1 VLARWRHEP
10 INDTHQILS
19 MKANTALIAT
29 LALALAACGGG
40 GGDDTPNQSAA
51 GFWQG
56 TGKDGR
62 TVWGLGQANG
72 DYWVLMSAP
81 GDANTL
87 AGAEQGHIDAVR
99 GSTLESSQSTAY
111 DWLTTQASGP
121 GFDRLQATSKSTLTG
136 SINSGAVTYSLSYQ
150 SAFEQSTTLA
160 DLAGTYS
167 GRMLS
172 TTDTSHPT
180 LVADSSGTISG
191 NYVDPISAS
200 CTYSGSLT
208 TTAQP
213 SVYAMTVTFG
223 SNCRYPGTT
232 ATGSLFFDKV
242 HATVYAVAL
251 KWLGTGVRAFAFVG
265 RPTPP

>member
-1 VLARWRHEP
+1 MKTTTVL
-10 INDTHQILS
+10 T
-19 MKANTALIAT
+19 AT
-29 LALALAACGGG
+29 LALTLTACGGGG

-81 GDANTL
+81 DDANTL
-87 AGAEQGHIDAVR
+87 AGAAQGHIDSVK
-99 GSTLESSQSTAY
+99 GTTLESSQTTAY

-121 GFDRLQATSKSTLTG
+121 GFDRLQATSNSSLTG
-136 SINSGAVTYSLSYQ
+136 SINTGIVTYTLHYQ

-167 GRMLS
+167 GSKLS
-172 TTDTSHPT
+172 TTDSTLPT
-180 LVADSSGTISG
+180 LVANSSGGISG
-191 NYVDPISAS
+191 NYVDPLFAS

-223 SNCRYPGTT
+223 GNCRYPGTT
-232 ATGSLFFDKV
+232 ANGSLYFDKA
-242 HATVYAVAL
+242 HATVYAVAM

-265 RPTPP
+265 RPMSL